1 MTQLFSLEAQKAGFE
16 VHASAEADGLG
27 ITVNTDQGP
36 IPAHSIDAAIR
47 VARDYVGQFIEPA
60 RRGGIPWGLLVT
72 VSEGVASYGEWPLSG
87 GGGGGSPSFLQTA
100 LVRIRRHWDDH
111 GPLSALENAIEIIHW
126 YNRSPARRRQA
137 A

>member
-1 MTQLFSLEAQKAGFE
+1 MTQLFSLAAQKASFE
-16 VHASAEADGLG
+16 ASASAEADGLG
-27 ITVNTDQGP
+27 ITVHTDQGP
-36 IPAHSIDAAIR
+36 IRAHSVDAAIR
-47 VARDYVGQFIEPA
+47 VARDYIGQFIEPA

-87 GGGGGSPSFLQTA
+87 GGGSPSFLQTA
-100 LVRIRRHWDDH
+100 LVRIRGHWNDH